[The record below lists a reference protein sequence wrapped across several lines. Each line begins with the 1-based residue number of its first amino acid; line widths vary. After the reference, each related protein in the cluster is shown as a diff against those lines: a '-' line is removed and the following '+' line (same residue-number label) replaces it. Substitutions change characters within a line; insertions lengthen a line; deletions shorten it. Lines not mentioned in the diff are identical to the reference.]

1 MSRNVDVAILGAG
14 SAGLNAFSQVRPTTS
29 DVVLINGGHYGTTCA
44 RVGCMPSKV
53 LIEVAKEY
61 SRRQH
66 FENFGI
72 KGSDQLSIDGK
83 QVMNYVRSLRD
94 AFVGRVMQGIDKIG
108 DHNIKGYARFIE
120 PNVLE
125 VNGERIEAKK
135 IIIATGSTPIIPSE
149 WQDKVITSDDFF
161 ELETLPNSIAVIGLG
176 VIGSEIGQAL
186 ARLGVKVIGIEK
198 SSKICGIS
206 DLAINKVAVEEL
218 SQDFDQLWLDT
229 TAELSKT
236 ADGITINADNG
247 KSATVEMVLS
257 AIGRSPNIENLGL
270 DISGLAINPNTMQLG
285 DLPIFIAGDVTSHR
299 PILHEAADDG
309 MIAGYNAT
317 QDQVQAFK
325 RRVPLQVAFTDPQVV
340 IVGKSIA
347 ELAGEKIII
356 GERGFV
362 MQGRTKVMARTH
374 GHLRVYAEPEFG
386 RLLGAEMMI
395 PDGEYV
401 GHFLALAIEHQM
413 TVADVLLT
421 PFYHPTI
428 MEGLDD
434 ALKAIAAQLKDKKSI
449 NLLTMIP

>member
-1 MSRNVDVAILGAG
+1 MSINVDVAILGAG

-29 DVVLINGGHYGTTCA
+29 NVVLINGGHYGTTCA

-94 AFVGRVMQGIDKIG
+94 AFVGRVMQAIDKIG

-135 IIIATGSTPIIPSE
+135 IIIATGSTPIVPSE
-149 WQDKVITSDDFF
+149 WQDKVITSDEFF
-161 ELETLPNSIAVIGLG
+161 ELETLPESIAVIGLG

-206 DLAINKVAVEEL
+206 DPAINKVAVEEL
-218 SQDFDQLWLDT
+218 SKDFEQLWLGT
-229 TAELSKT
+229 SAELAKT
-236 ADGITINADNG
+236 ADGIQINTDNG
-247 KSATVEMVLS
+247 KSATVDMVLS

-270 DISGLAINPNTMQLG
+270 EVSGLSINPNTMQLG
-285 DLPIFIAGDVTSHR
+285 DLPIFIAGDVTSHN

-309 MIAGYNAT
+309 VIAGYNAT
-317 QDQVQAFK
+317 QDQIQGFK
-325 RRVPLQVAFTDPQVV
+325 RRVPLQIAFTDPQVV

-347 ELAGEKIII
+347 ELAGEKIIT

-413 TVADVLLT
+413 TVTDVLVT

-434 ALKAIAAQLKDKKSI
+434 ALKAIAAQLKDKKSV
-449 NLLTMIP
+449 LLHKV

>member
-1 MSRNVDVAILGAG
+1 MSKNVDVAILGAG

-29 DVVLINGGHYGTTCA
+29 NVVLINGGHYGTTCA

-94 AFVGRVMQGIDKIG
+94 AFVGRVMQAIDKIG

-135 IIIATGSTPIIPSE
+135 IIIATGSTPIVPSE

-161 ELETLPNSIAVIGLG
+161 ELETLPSSIAVIGLG

-198 SSKICGIS
+198 SSQICGIS
-206 DLAINKVAVEEL
+206 DPAINKVAVEEL
-218 SQDFDQLWLDT
+218 SKDFEQLWLDT

-236 ADGITINADNG
+236 ADGIEINADNG

-270 DISGLAINPNTMQLG
+270 EISGLAINPNTMQLG
-285 DLPIFIAGDVTSHR
+285 DLPIFIAGDVTSHN

-309 MIAGYNAT
+309 VIAGYNAT
-317 QDQVQAFK
+317 QDQIQGFK
-325 RRVPLQVAFTDPQVV
+325 RRVPLQIAFTDPQVV

-347 ELAGEKIII
+347 ELAGEKIIT

-413 TVADVLLT
+413 TVTDVLVT

-434 ALKAIAAQLKDKKSI
+434 ALKAIAAQLKDKKSV
-449 NLLTMIP
+449 LLHKI

>member
-29 DVVLINGGHYGTTCA
+29 NVVLINGGHYGTTCA

-94 AFVGRVMQGIDKIG
+94 AFVGRVMQGVDKIG

-135 IIIATGSTPIIPSE
+135 VIIATGSTPIVPSE

-161 ELETLPNSIAVIGLG
+161 ELETLPSSIAVIGLG

-198 SSKICGIS
+198 SSQVCGIS
-206 DLAINKVAVEEL
+206 DPVINKVAVEEL
-218 SQDFDQLWLDT
+218 SKDFEQVWLGT
-229 TAELSKT
+229 TAQLSKT
-236 ADGITINADNG
+236 ADGIEINTDNG

-270 DISGLAINPNTMQLG
+270 DISGLSINPNTMQLG
-285 DLPIFIAGDVTSHR
+285 DLPIFIAGDVTSHN

-325 RRVPLQVAFTDPQVV
+325 RRVPLQIAFTDPQVV
-340 IVGKSIA
+340 IVGEST
-347 ELAGEKIII
+347 GENIIT

-374 GHLRVYAEPEFG
+374 GHLRVYAEPESG

-413 TVADVLLT
+413 TVTDVLVT

>member
-29 DVVLINGGHYGTTCA
+29 NVVLINGGHYGTTCA

-61 SRRQH
+61 SRREH
-66 FENFGI
+66 FDNFGI

-94 AFVGRVMQGIDKIG
+94 AFVGRVMQAIDQIG
-108 DHNIKGYARFIE
+108 DHNIKGYARFVE

-135 IIIATGSTPIIPSE
+135 IIIATGSTPIVPSE

-161 ELETLPNSIAVIGLG
+161 ELETLPDSIAVIGLG

-198 SSKICGIS
+198 SSQICGIS
-206 DLAINKVAVEEL
+206 DPAINKVAVEEL
-218 SQDFDQLWLDT
+218 SKDFDQLWLDT

-236 ADGITINADNG
+236 ADGSIEINADNG
-247 KSATVEMVLS
+247 KSATVDLVLS
-257 AIGRSPNIENLGL
+257 AIGRSANIENLGL
-270 DISGLAINPNTMQLG
+270 EISGLSINPNTMQLG

-309 MIAGYNAT
+309 VIAGYNAT
-317 QDQVQAFK
+317 QDQIQSFK
-325 RRVPLQVAFTDPQVV
+325 RRVPLQIAFTDPQVV
-340 IVGKSIA
+340 IVGKSFA
-347 ELAGEKIII
+347 ELDTQKILI

-401 GHFLALAIEHQM
+401 GHFLALAIEQQM
-413 TVADVLLT
+413 KVTDVLVT

-434 ALKAIAAQLKDKKSI
+434 ALKAIAAQLKDKKSV
-449 NLLTMIP
+449 LLHKI

>member
-29 DVVLINGGHYGTTCA
+29 NVVLINGGHYGTTCA

-94 AFVGRVMQGIDKIG
+94 AFVGRVMQAIDQIG
-108 DHNIKGYARFIE
+108 DNNIKGYARFIE

-125 VNGERIEAKK
+125 VNGERINTKK
-135 IIIATGSTPIIPSE
+135 TIIATGSTPIVPSE

-161 ELETLPNSIAVIGLG
+161 ELETLPDSIAVIGLG

-198 SSKICGIS
+198 SSTICGLS
-206 DLAINKVAVEEL
+206 DPAINKVAVEEL
-218 SQDFDQLWLDT
+218 SKNFEQLWLGT

-236 ADGITINADNG
+236 ADGIQINTDNG
-247 KSATVEMVLS
+247 NSATVDMVLS

-270 DISGLAINPNTMQLG
+270 EISGLSINPNTMQLG

-309 MIAGYNAT
+309 VIAGYNAT
-317 QDQVQAFK
+317 QDQIQGFK
-325 RRVPLQVAFTDPQVV
+325 RRVPLQIAFTDPQVV

-347 ELAGEKIII
+347 ELAGEKIIT

-413 TVADVLLT
+413 TVTDVLVT

-434 ALKAIAAQLKDKKSI
+434 ALKAIAAQLKDKKSV
-449 NLLTMIP
+449 LLHKI

>member
-1 MSRNVDVAILGAG
+1 MSINVDVAILGAG

-29 DVVLINGGHYGTTCA
+29 NVVLINGGHYGTTCA

-94 AFVGRVMQGIDKIG
+94 AFVGRVMQAIDKIG

-135 IIIATGSTPIIPSE
+135 IIIATGSTPIVPSE

-161 ELETLPNSIAVIGLG
+161 ELETLPDSIAVIGLG

-198 SSKICGIS
+198 SSTICGIS
-206 DLAINKVAVEEL
+206 DPAINKVAVEEL
-218 SQDFDQLWLDT
+218 SKDFEQLWLGT
-229 TAELSKT
+229 TAQLAKT
-236 ADGITINADNG
+236 ADGIQINTDNG
-247 KSATVEMVLS
+247 KSATVDMVLS

-270 DISGLAINPNTMQLG
+270 EISGLAINPNTMQLG
-285 DLPIFIAGDVTSHR
+285 DLPIFIAGDVTSHN

-309 MIAGYNAT
+309 VIAGYNAT
-317 QDQVQAFK
+317 QDQIQGFK
-325 RRVPLQVAFTDPQVV
+325 RRVPLQIAFTDPQVV

-347 ELAGEKIII
+347 ELAGEKIIT

-413 TVADVLLT
+413 TVTDVLVT

-434 ALKAIAAQLKDKKSI
+434 ALKAIAAQLKDKKSV
-449 NLLTMIP
+449 LLHKI

>member
-29 DVVLINGGHYGTTCA
+29 NVVLINGGHYGTTCA

-94 AFVGRVMQGIDKIG
+94 AFVGRVMQAIDKIG

-135 IIIATGSTPIIPSE
+135 IIIATGSRPIVPSE

-161 ELETLPNSIAVIGLG
+161 ELETLPESIAVIGLG

-206 DLAINKVAVEEL
+206 DPAINKVAVEEL
-218 SQDFDQLWLDT
+218 SKDFEQLWLGT
-229 TAELSKT
+229 SAELAKT
-236 ADGITINADNG
+236 ADGIQINTDNG
-247 KSATVEMVLS
+247 KSATVDMVLS

-270 DISGLAINPNTMQLG
+270 EVSGLSINPNTMQLG
-285 DLPIFIAGDVTSHR
+285 DLPIFIAGDVTSHN

-309 MIAGYNAT
+309 VIAGYNAT
-317 QDQVQAFK
+317 QDQIQGFK
-325 RRVPLQVAFTDPQVV
+325 RRVPLQIAFTDPQVV

-347 ELAGEKIII
+347 ELAGEKIIT

-413 TVADVLLT
+413 TVTDVLVT

-434 ALKAIAAQLKDKKSI
+434 ALKAIAAQLKDKKSV
-449 NLLTMIP
+449 LLHKV